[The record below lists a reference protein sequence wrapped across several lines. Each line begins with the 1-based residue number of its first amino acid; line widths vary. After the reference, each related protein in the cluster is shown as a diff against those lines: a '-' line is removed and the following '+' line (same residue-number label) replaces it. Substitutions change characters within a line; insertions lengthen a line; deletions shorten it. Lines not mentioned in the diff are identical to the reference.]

1 MPGARHHR
9 FVAGAIVLLLQGFA
23 VGAGHAQDAKLLAGC
38 TAPQRVTGSG
48 DKAPGAAPAPTA
60 TLTCELRAADAV
72 VFKSVKASIKGRSE
86 PLEVEYTGFE
96 ASNKSLSALFLIQTM
111 DAGRRAILAQ
121 MAEATVKIAEPR
133 DDRRRLAVYSF
144 ANDLNPLAEFNAA
157 KRDFEKQVRAVRAA
171 TLPSQLYKTSLEAI
185 AKLTKE
191 TSDRKALIIL
201 GDGNSDDTADEHDQ
215 VVKAAKDAG
224 VVIHALGYVGE
235 ATDLPRFQHLRRLA
249 DDTGGFRREVRVAG
263 VQKYTVNNQFVA
275 EVLGNGGSAKITLKE
290 PPGPVTVTVSAD
302 FGDGRSASVDHSLTL
317 TPPPSNPALPPV
329 YPPSDSSQAPT
340 QAVREPAALP
350 QRVLDWAQEN
360 MALAIAVGVALVIGA
375 VGLGLLAASSFA
387 AKPQADALPVQK
399 PGPVYGWLDML
410 DGNASRYPL
419 QTTNIRIG
427 RHRDNDICLHNDSIS
442 RRHAVLHFNADNRR
456 FVITDLGGDNGV
468 IVNKIKQQSHELN
481 DGDLVELGE
490 VRLRFRANM
499 ELVG

>member
-1 MPGARHHR
+1 MLGARHHR
-9 FVAGAIVLLLQGFA
+9 FVAGTVVLLLQGFA
-23 VGAGHAQDAKLLAGC
+23 AGAGQAQDAKLLASC
-38 TAPQRVTGSG
+38 AAPQRLAGSG
-48 DKAPGAAPAPTA
+48 DTAPGTSPAPAA
-60 TLTCELRAADAV
+60 TVTCELRAADAL
-72 VFKSVKASIKGRSE
+72 VFKGVKASIKGRSE

-96 ASNKSLSALFLIQTM
+96 AANRSVSAMFLVQIM
-111 DAGRRAILAQ
+111 DSGRRAIMAQ
-121 MAEATVKIAEPR
+121 MAEAIVKIAEPR
-133 DDRRRLAVYSF
+133 YDRRRLAAYSI
-144 ANDLNPLAEFNAA
+144 ANDLNVLADFSTP
-157 KRDFEKQVRAVRAA
+157 KRDFDKQVRAVRAA

-191 TSDRKALIIL
+191 TGDRKALIIL

-235 ATDLPRFQHLRRLA
+235 ATELPRFQHLRRLA
-249 DDTGGFRREVRVAG
+249 DETGGFRREVRVAG
-263 VQKYTVNNQFVA
+263 AQKYTVNKQFVG
-275 EVLGNGGSAKITLKE
+275 EVLENGGSAKITLKE
-290 PPGPVTVTVSAD
+290 PPGPLTVTLTAD
-302 FGDGRSASVDHSLTL
+302 FGSGRSASVDHSLTL
-317 TPPPSNPALPPV
+317 TPPPSSPAPPPT
-329 YPPSDSSQAPT
+329 YQPSDPPQAPV
-340 QAVREPAALP
+340 VREPAAWH
-350 QRVLDWAQEN
+350 QRLLDWALEN
-360 MALAIAVGVALVIGA
+360 KALAIFVGVAFVIGA
-375 VGLGLLAASSFA
+375 VGLGLLAVGSYSAQSE
-387 AKPQADALPVQK
+387 PEALPVQK

-427 RHRDNDICLHNDSIS
+427 RHRDNDICLQNDSIS
-442 RRHAVLHFNADNRR
+442 RRHAVLHFNSDNRR

-499 ELVG
+499 ERVS